1 MHVCMERRW
10 LNDRENDIANLR
22 SARIIKEVSLMM
34 IQLSE
39 TTEKLLKRIVESRLG
54 SGSELG
60 LYLMCDCMVEHL
72 IHEEA
77 RRLGVTDQDLEG
89 KE

>member
-1 MHVCMERRW
+1 MTTTERM
-10 LNDRENDIANLR
+10 N
-22 SARIIKEVSLMM
+22 

-54 SGSELG
+54 SGSGSG
-60 LYLMCDCMVEHL
+60 LHLMCECMVEHL

-77 RRLGVTDQDLEG
+77 RRLKVTDEDIE
-89 KE
+89 KEMIRC